1 MKNCII
7 FTLCALACMSCAS
20 LQKRMPA
27 VKQAEQERNSF
38 SEQLRYC
45 NRSNAMLE
53 IQNEALENEL
63 KGLRADTSAKS
74 ARIANLETQNA
85 QYKTLNDNL
94 GAQQTKV
101 AAQGAAE
108 TKAALEDLQRIRESL
123 FARQDSLELLQR
135 SFAEKTEILNNLM
148 REMGFKDSELS
159 LKNRKIADM
168 EALIARKDSA
178 NNALRAK
185 IQRALMSF
193 EGQGL
198 TIEQRGGKIYVVLE
212 ESLLFKVGQSEV
224 AANGQ
229 NALKQLAAVLDQNP
243 EIHITIEGHTDNT
256 GGSKRNW
263 ELSAERALAISQ
275 ILLNNSKIEGKRIIV
290 SGKGQYSPIATN
302 DTLEG
307 RAKNRRSEIILTP
320 DLQEIF
326 EIIQN

>member
-1 MKNCII
+1 MKKHII
-7 FTLCALACMSCAS
+7 FTLCALVLANCA
-20 LQKRMPA
+20 LAQKQLPA
-27 VKQAEQERNSF
+27 VKRAETSRDSLAALLGSCNKTKTSLEARNKK
-38 SEQLRYC
+38 
-45 NRSNAMLE
+45 LE
-53 IQNEALENEL
+53 DEL
-63 KGLRADTSAKS
+63 VGLRADTSAKNT
-74 ARIANLETQNA
+74 RIANLETQNA

-94 GAQQTKV
+94 SAQQTKV
-101 AAQGAAE
+101 AQHGAAE
-108 TKAALEDLQRIRESL
+108 TKAMLEDLQRIRESL

-135 SFAEKTEILNNLM
+135 SFIEKTEILNNLM

-159 LKNRKIADM
+159 QKNRKIADM

-185 IQRALMSF
+185 IQRALTSF
-193 EGQGL
+193 EGKGL

-256 GGSKRNW
+256 GSSQRNW
-263 ELSAERALAISQ
+263 ELSTQRALAISG
-275 ILLNNSKIEGKRIIV
+275 ILLNNSKIAGKRIIV

-302 DTLEG
+302 DTPEG

-326 EIIQN
+326 EIIKN

>member
-1 MKNCII
+1 MKTPII

-20 LQKRMPA
+20 IQKRMPA

-45 NRSNAMLE
+45 NRSNSMLE
-53 IQNEALENEL
+53 IQNAALENEL
-63 KGLRADTSAKS
+63 KELRADTSAKS

-94 GAQQTKV
+94 STQQTKL
-101 AAQGAAE
+101 ATQGAAE

-193 EGQGL
+193 EGKGL

-290 SGKGQYSPIATN
+290 SGKGQYSPVATN
-302 DTLEG
+302 DTPEG

-326 EIIQN
+326 EIIQH

>member
-1 MKNCII
+1 MKKLLLCISCGI
-7 FTLCALACMSCAS
+7 LLASCAAI
-20 LQKRMPA
+20 QKQMPM
-27 VKQAEQERNSF
+27 VKSAEQSRDSLAAELVTYKNMTAELEEQSASLESELVSLRAELQTKSNQI
-38 SEQLRYC
+38 EQL
-45 NRSNAMLE
+45 SK
-53 IQNEALENEL
+53 QNEE
-63 KGLRADTSAKS
+63 
-74 ARIANLETQNA
+74 
-85 QYKTLNDNL
+85 YKRLNDNL
-94 GAQQTKV
+94 STQQTKM
-101 AAQGAAE
+101 AEQTAAE
-108 TKAALEDLQRIRESL
+108 SKAMLEDLQRIRETL
-123 FARQDSLELLQR
+123 HARQDSLDVLQR
-135 SFAEKTEILNNLM
+135 SFAEKTQILENLM

-168 EALIARKDSA
+168 EALIARQDSA

-212 ESLLFKVGQSEV
+212 ESLLFKVGQSAV
-224 AANGQ
+224 AENGQ
-229 NALKQLAAVLDQNP
+229 NALKQLAAVLEQNP
-243 EIHITIEGHTDNT
+243 EINITIEGHTDNT

-290 SGKGQYSPIATN
+290 SGKGQYSPVATN
-302 DTLEG
+302 DTPEG

-326 EIIQN
+326 EIIQD